1 MGIRWGRVMVF
12 GAIVLS
18 TSWAYHKWI
27 RPSDQADELTP
38 ENANPSVAETPAA
51 MSPQGDDTR
60 STLTAASDQR
70 AAPPA
75 GIDPDPKSATTIAAL
90 QATVQALTSLRTPTP
105 SGPDSHIATELEA
118 MQTKVA
124 SLTTQDPPSI
134 ATVIAAEGL
143 PVDYPLPVVSVR
155 ASSTNSDI
163 DANELPK
170 WKPEFVADHNTG
182 TWWFSGYGDGDNSW
196 LDFTLDA
203 THNISGVRFMTASD
217 STLPFK
223 NAVLLFSDNT
233 ARKLHLTEAQTIKH
247 GWLYFPIVPEVQ
259 ASSVRIVIDE
269 MQSICCAINYA
280 WCGGCVAFSEIEI
293 YGR

>member
-18 TSWAYHKWI
+18 TSWAYRKWVQ
-27 RPSDQADELTP
+27 PSDQVDGLAP
-38 ENANPSVAETPAA
+38 ENANPAVAETSVA
-51 MSPQGDDTR
+51 MSSQGDDTR
-60 STLTAASDQR
+60 ATLTTASGSQ
-70 AAPPA
+70 ASPPA
-75 GIDPDPKSATTIAAL
+75 GIDSDQKSAATIAAL
-90 QATVQALTSLRTPTP
+90 QATVQALTSIRTPTP
-105 SGPDSHIATELEA
+105 NGPDARVVTELEA

-124 SLTTQDPPSI
+124 SLTTQEPPSI

-143 PVDYPLPVVSVR
+143 PVDFPLSVVSVR
-155 ASSTNSDI
+155 ASSTNSDV
-163 DANELPK
+163 DTNELPK
-170 WKPEFVADHNTG
+170 WKPEFVADHNAE
-182 TWWFSGYGDGDNSW
+182 TWWFSGHGDGDNSW

-247 GWLYFPIVPEVQ
+247 GWLYFPIIPEVQ
-259 ASSVRIVIDE
+259 ASSVRIVIDD